1 MNSVNT
7 MPKQPHV
14 GLRKKQDYQ
23 ERYTIRIQ
31 GGKTGLVEATSKMDI
46 SEFRLFATTLT
57 MILPDDEEFTE
68 YEIRI
73 PDIIKLFDL
82 NRNGKYY
89 EAFRDAALRLMDRKF
104 VVFEKKE
111 DGKEYKTTIPLS
123 IQTSEPVMVGEQNR
137 IRLQFHPKLKPYLLD
152 LQREYLTV
160 DIRNIAEI
168 QSHYSVKLYF
178 VLKHQQ
184 RLGNKKV
191 KYEVSRLR
199 QILAI
204 EDHEYPLYGS
214 FKQKVF
220 QKGIDD
226 INKHTDLKVTK
237 IEEHKLVR
245 SVVAITF
252 HIEPK
257 TRQVEIQ
264 NPTPQ
269 RQVLKSSG
277 GKVVVTNG
285 IELQKQIEETEVE
298 VLPNQKD
305 LVEAIY
311 KKVKEYQVTKNSI
324 YAWLNEFPAEQVF
337 LGIEY
342 VLDKV
347 KAGEKIQN
355 IGGYINQ
362 MVRTPTLF
370 ELAKE
375 EQAKKEINRRKAQNE
390 EQSKNQVIEIEKLKN
405 QLSNEYTDAKNTFY
419 TQMVHENE
427 SLYNDILNFL
437 NQENSKEKAPLVI
450 TMSYDQL
457 MKISNG
463 EVNKETFIRAIKE
476 AGFTFTAFISD
487 WFESNLPD
495 KVTDFKK
502 PFEEKALAL
511 GVVL

>member
-1 MNSVNT
+1 
-7 MPKQPHV
+7 MPKQPHI

-31 GGKTGLVEATSKMDI
+31 GGKSGLVEATSKMDI

-57 MILPDDEEFTE
+57 MILPDDEDFTE

-89 EAFRDAALRLMDRKF
+89 EAFKDAALRLMDRKF

-111 DGKEYKTTIPLS
+111 DGQEYKTTIPLS

-191 KYEVSRLR
+191 KYDVSRLR

-226 INKHTDLKVTK
+226 INKHTDLQITK
-237 IEEHKLVR
+237 IEEHKQVR

-257 TRQVEIQ
+257 TRQIEIQ
-264 NPTPQ
+264 TPTTPQ
-269 RQVLKSSG
+269 RQILKSSG
-277 GKVVVTNG
+277 GKIVVTND
-285 IELQKQIEETEVE
+285 IETQKQIEETDVE

-305 LVEAIY
+305 LVETIY

-324 YAWLNEFPAEQVF
+324 YAWLNEFPSEQVA
-337 LGIEY
+337 LGINY

-347 KAGEKIQN
+347 KAGEKIKN

-375 EQAKKEINRRKAQNE
+375 EQVKKEANHRTALNAEQNKKQIIE
-390 EQSKNQVIEIEKLKN
+390 LEKQKNQF
-405 QLSNEYTDAKNTFY
+405 SNEYTAAKNVFY
-419 TQMVHENE
+419 AQTINENDN
-427 SLYNDILNFL
+427 LYREILNFL

-450 TMSYDQL
+450 TMSYEQL
-457 MKISNG
+457 MKISDG
-463 EVNKETFIRAIKE
+463 EVNKEIFIKAINE

-487 WFESNLPD
+487 WFDSNLPE
-495 KVTDFKK
+495 KVANFKK
-502 PFEEKALAL
+502 PFKEKAYIL
-511 GVVL
+511 GITI